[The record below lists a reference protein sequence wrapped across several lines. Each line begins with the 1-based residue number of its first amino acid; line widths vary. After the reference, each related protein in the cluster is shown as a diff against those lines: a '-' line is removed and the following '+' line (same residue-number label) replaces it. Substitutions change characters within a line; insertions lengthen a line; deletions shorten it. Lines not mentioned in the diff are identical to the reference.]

1 MFKEITAQLPVGSK
15 GDLIEIQV
23 DLDVD
28 SGKAIAVYT
37 DRRHYEDM
45 PVLLKRLDWNVKQ
58 NSLVIHAADPGKAW
72 EYLEEKA
79 SCDLDEE

>member
-1 MFKEITAQLPVGSK
+1 MFKEITAQLPVGRK

-45 PVLLKRLDWNVKQ
+45 PVLLKRLNWNVKQ
-58 NSLVIHAADPGKAW
+58 NSLFIHAANPGKAW
-72 EYLEEKA
+72 EYLKEKA
-79 SCDLDEE
+79 FYDLDEK